1 MLREAPICA
10 LQAEQVQRVGRS
22 AAPPPHVLRPCMT
35 GALPCCSHDVRQ
47 RVCAGGLARQPPKR
61 DVEPPRL
68 AWKWSFPC
76 ESEAGSEG
84 KTDTPVLAAFGAAKG
99 QKVLTPSGLGHAWAL
114 GVMLWG
120 SLGWRGWTT
129 GVLYLLCGSRV
140 TKMGMA
146 KKEALGIAEGRG
158 GTRGPE
164 NVWGSA
170 ATAAAC
176 ALASLAWP
184 VHSELL
190 RIGFVAAFATKLS
203 DTCASEIG
211 KAYGKTTYLI
221 TTFKLVPPGTEGAV
235 SAEGTAA
242 GVLGSIVLAAYA
254 AAIGLIGWSA
264 LVPCLLAAVVATTC
278 ESLIGAAAQDRF
290 G

>member
-1 MLREAPICA
+1 MIAPQTATA
-10 LQAEQVQRVGRS
+10 L
-22 AAPPPHVLRPCMT
+22 
-35 GALPCCSHDVRQ
+35 ALNS
-47 RVCAGGLARQPPKR
+47 G
-61 DVEPPRL
+61 
-68 AWKWSFPC
+68 
-76 ESEAGSEG
+76 
-84 KTDTPVLAAFGAAKG
+84 LAAFGAAKG

-290 G
+290 AILTNEVVNFIMTVIGAAASFAFAVALGAI